1 MQALNG
7 LPDRS
12 LSNGDL
18 LSIAC
23 EIVSVLANLASA
35 RSTILLA
42 IVSARNHLRDLHILR
57 DRIILISLLLVVMG
71 WHSQRLGRKKA
82 SRLVEHS
89 LKSSDSVI

>member
-1 MQALNG
+1 MQTLNG

-71 WHSQRLGRKKA
+71 WYSQRLGRKKA